1 MDVTRENSS
10 TADVQLVKDFTAT
23 SLIGP
28 NATPAQVT
36 NGALVGFLYHCQYN
50 LLFIETEF
58 PAKVWEIMQKT
69 IIVSLHD
76 CGLPFLP
83 APGRYRASA
92 NHA

>member
-1 MDVTRENSS
+1 M
-10 TADVQLVKDFTAT
+10 QLVKDFTAT

-50 LLFIETEF
+50 LLFVETEF

-69 IIVSLHD
+69 IIVRLHA
-76 CGLPFLP
+76 CRLPFLP
-83 APGRYRASA
+83 ALGCCRAIA